1 MQKLSAVEAVAIRD
15 SARRVI
21 AQVERVIVGK
31 RDLIELVTVALLAR
45 GHVLIEDIPGVGKT
59 TLAKAMA
66 KAIGGSFKRI
76 QFTPDLLPGD
86 VTGLTIY
93 NQKTNE
99 FVFNAGPV
107 FANVVL
113 ADEINRATPK
123 TQSALL
129 ESMEEMQATVDGVT
143 RVLPTP
149 FFVIA
154 TQNPVEYR
162 GTYPLPEAQMDRF
175 LMRVSMGYPR
185 HDEEI
190 EMLERHAALDL
201 ASESTS
207 PGLHLNGTVPPSH
220 NGSTHT
226 TSVVGGSVTDRVL
239 DSETP
244 EDNANV
250 DMALLER
257 VETVLTPEEAQALQT
272 ERMRVWVSP
281 PVREYIVTLAH
292 ATRDQFEV
300 RLGVS
305 PRGSLALQRA
315 AQAVA
320 AIEGR
325 EYVLPDDVKRLAIP
339 VLAHRMVMQTGDGPD
354 GAAEILQ
361 RLLDEVPVPAA
372 SA

>member
-1 MQKLSAVEAVAIRD
+1 
-15 SARRVI
+15 
-21 AQVERVIVGK
+21 
-31 RDLIELVTVALLAR
+31 
-45 GHVLIEDIPGVGKT
+45 
-59 TLAKAMA
+59 
-66 KAIGGSFKRI
+66 
-76 QFTPDLLPGD
+76 
-86 VTGLTIY
+86 
-93 NQKTNE
+93 
-99 FVFNAGPV
+99 
-107 FANVVL
+107 
-113 ADEINRATPK
+113 
-123 TQSALL
+123 
-129 ESMEEMQATVDGVT
+129 
-143 RVLPTP
+143 
-149 FFVIA
+149 
-154 TQNPVEYR
+154 
-162 GTYPLPEAQMDRF
+162 MDRF

-201 ASESTS
+201 DNKETQSQ
-207 PGLHLNGTVPPSH
+207 PNLNGSAPPVQNANGTH
-220 NGSTHT
+220 NGN
-226 TSVVGGSVTDRVL
+226 VVSGSVTDRVL
-239 DSETP
+239 DRETP

-339 VLAHRMVMQTGDGPD
+339 VLAHRMVMQSGDARD
-354 GAAEILQ
+354 GAAETCCNACWTKC
-361 RLLDEVPVPAA
+361 RFPPCRP